1 MERKRLQ
8 FRHHNEVF
16 SSRKDVMQYFADI
29 VDVEKKSSDEFG
41 KTLYA
46 EPMVA
51 KYIDEDGTHA
61 IFAIGINSGN
71 TPYHIIDSKEIY
83 DLINDNKNTIDSEIE
98 RSTEVDKFHSEEL
111 VRIET
116 KVDGNVAIIKK
127 VEESSANVRDEF
139 VLINQKGE
147 TLGEPI
153 KIYKD
158 NSLVDSFVYYSGLAN
173 VREYVEGEPNVEP
186 IVTNTHKWVGIPFDD
201 KGIDESHEY
210 LYLVYLNAEGFYQL
224 VGINYEDF
232 LMEAEFGDG
241 LKVVEH
247 IASIKIKNGEKYL
260 SVSNDGLQTINIDK
274 TIKSASDIL
283 DEKIDAEIERSSSAD
298 EYISA
303 LTASFSAS
311 VVTEFDLVNIAIEE
325 ETKRAMEAE
334 KAEMERAMA
343 AEKTEIDRAMAAEKA
358 EMERATAVEAVLQAQ
373 ITANKVNSKDL
384 VVKTIEEGTN
394 LTLQVDERT
403 ITKFASAST
412 IYESGVSVLGS
423 LLKVKQVTPTSNAV
437 KSRFEL
443 QDGNGKIVGDPIEV
457 MVESALISVK
467 QGRVGD
473 AIDPT
478 TGSYITFGSGDT
490 TMNFVYRLEDATYE
504 LAQVV
509 VAEYFN
515 DAHFGRGLNNQDG
528 VVTLLEGDG
537 NEFLVIGEDTI
548 AVTGV
553 TAAIRASEDNSK
565 LYTDEKYNESISYT
579 DNRYNEATGY
589 TDSQISIVTSS
600 IDELTNTMNNAIESV
615 SDTLS
620 SAINDVNNSLQ
631 TEITNRETAD
641 ADILSQID
649 NLSQTTSNADQ
660 QLHLEIDNEAS
671 VRAERDNELTNM
683 ISQEISDRVLA
694 DTNLENSLKT
704 AISEE
709 TANRIAE
716 DTAIRSELV
725 SSINDV
731 KSAYTAADTVLREL
745 IHEEFSGRT
754 LADANIRQEL
764 SEAIF
769 NVNSAFT
776 TSDNIIKETLE
787 TEIAN
792 RKSADV
798 EIRTEMANAISEI
811 TKSYT
816 EADAKVLSDA
826 KEYADTVGSNVIE
839 SIDTTKVRDVKYDK
853 GNKKIYLEFADNTVS
868 EGFDAS
874 SFLIDGMIKDV
885 NFDSASNSIV
895 FIWNTDGGEKT
906 VTISLS
912 DFIDQ
917 YVIAEESKSFL
928 KISSDNKISAI
939 VDGADSFANT
949 LASTNFVKDFVKTNI
964 DVLSAN
970 TENAIVALSTKHND
984 ELNMLSANTY
994 NAVNV
999 LTNDVKVVNDKLV
1012 ELSGATINHVNEIE
1026 KEIINVRNEVV
1037 LNQGTANSEVA
1048 RLETVL
1054 NNFNDTLTSNID
1066 RLSGDC
1072 SNAIVTLSGNVL
1084 SDIVTLSGNT
1094 DSRISAVSG
1103 YIVNYV
1109 DVLRSDIDKTVSK
1122 IEDTYKFDMV
1132 ELSGSVNNV
1141 LTVFENT
1148 YKNDINSAI
1157 TYVNNADVLLQKDI
1171 DAVSTKVDAL
1181 IGDRETPGSI
1191 PYVVGQEVGKVLITN
1206 GIPITSTSVE
1216 DSDKI
1221 KSLLKEVIVG
1231 GNQSRYYVSANA
1243 NDMFYT
1249 TEKGDV
1255 KLGDYITSL
1264 NDRIKVLEDTV
1275 SKLDTIIKDTIKS
1288 YVVGTDKEVKVIE
1301 ETDVYTKVSKLRV
1314 GFADDA
1320 VFGEIE

>member
-1 MERKRLQ
+1 MGKRRLQ
-8 FRHHNEVF
+8 FRHHSEIF
-16 SSRKDVMQYFADI
+16 PSRVDAMQYFADI
-29 VDVEKKSSDEFG
+29 VDVEKKLSDEFG

-51 KYIDEDGTHA
+51 KYIDEDGKIQA
-61 IFAIGINSGN
+61 IFAIGIDSGN
-71 TPYHIIDSKEIY
+71 TPYHTIDSKEIY
-83 DLINDNKNTIDSEIE
+83 ELIKDNKDAIESEVK
-98 RSTEVDKFHSEEL
+98 RSTEMDKFHSEEL
-111 VRIET
+111 IRLED
-116 KVDGNVAIIKK
+116 KVDNNVALITK
-127 VEESSANVRDEF
+127 VEESSANVLEEYA
-139 VLINQKGE
+139 LINQKGE
-147 TLGEPI
+147 TLGEHI

-158 NSLVDSFVYYSGLAN
+158 NSLVDSFVYWKGLVD
-173 VREYVEGEPNVEP
+173 VRYPNAEELALYEKGEFELIEG
-186 IVTNTHKWVGIPFDD
+186 KWVGIYYEPNSLD
-201 KGIDESHEY
+201 KEHEF
-210 LYLVYLNAEGFYQL
+210 LYLVYLNANGELKL
-224 VGINYEDF
+224 VSIDYENF
-232 LMEAEFGDG
+232 LMEAEVGNG
-241 LKVVEH
+241 LKVENH
-247 IASIKIKNGEKYL
+247 ITSINIKEGEKYL
-260 SVSNDGLQTINIDK
+260 SVSELGLQTKNIDEA
-274 TIKSASDIL
+274 IKEASDIL
-283 DEKIDAEIERSSSAD
+283 DSKIDAEIKRSTEAD
-298 EYISA
+298 DYISG
-303 LTASFSAS
+303 LTAEFSGS
-311 VVTEFDLVNIAIEE
+311 VVSEFIAVNEAIASETE
-325 ETKRAMEAE
+325 RAMAAE

-343 AEKTEIDRAMAAEKA
+343 AEKSEMDRAIAAEDA
-358 EMERATAVEAVLQAQ
+358 LQAQ

-384 VVKTIEEGTN
+384 VVKTTEEGTN

-579 DNRYNEATGY
+579 DNRYNEAIGY

-615 SDTLS
+615 SDSLS

-816 EADAKVLSDA
+816 EADAKVLSGA

-895 FIWNTDGGEKT
+895 FIWNTDGGEKI

-999 LTNDVKVVNDKLV
+999 LTNDVKVVNEKLV

-1072 SNAIVTLSGNVL
+1072 SNAIVTLSGNIL

-1109 DVLRSDIDKTVSK
+1109 DVLRSDVDKTVSK

-1141 LTVFENT
+1141 LTIFENT

-1255 KLGDYITSL
+1255 KLSDYITSL

-1288 YVVGTDKEVKVIE
+1288 YVIGTDKEVKVIE